1 MAQILAD
8 LFYSFG
14 NCLNCFPGSPTLK
27 INGRSFKIQ
36 RLLGEGG
43 FSYVYLV
50 EDTNSHEL
58 FALKKIRCP
67 FGAESVQQAMREV
80 DAYRLFDHVPTIIS
94 AFDHSVATDRGGGS
108 DDDANK
114 TVYVLLPY
122 YRRGNLQDMIN
133 ANLVNHGHFPERHL
147 MMLFLGV
154 CKALRGM
161 HDYQP
166 APAERMQM
174 GREEDHDENAG
185 SSRPGGRKM
194 GTRGKRTE
202 EQEQGEQERPLMDS
216 GNRIEGDS
224 RGAKTKSYAHRD
236 IKPGNIMIDDS
247 GSIPILMDLGSV
259 AASPV
264 PVTSQSLALQIQ
276 DTAAEHSTMPYRAPE
291 LFDVRTGTVID
302 TKTDIW
308 SLGCTL
314 YACLVGKSPF
324 EMRSDETGGTL
335 SLCVLGGDWR
345 FPDENPGGAPKR
357 TNTIQAAKAKATGD
371 GPAGAAGGGAAG
383 SGDVSISEP
392 IRNIVRAC
400 LKVEPAERPD
410 INELITMVEQVIEEL
425 PDDLS

>member
-1 MAQILAD
+1 MAQIFAD

-27 INGRSFKIQ
+27 INSRSFKIQ

-50 EDTNSHEL
+50 EDTSTHEL

-94 AFDHSVATDRGGGS
+94 AYDHCVATDRGGGS
-108 DDDANK
+108 GDDASK

-133 ANLVNHGHFPERHL
+133 ANLVNHNHFPERQL

-154 CKALRGM
+154 CKALRAM
-161 HDYQP
+161 HEYQP

-174 GREEDHDENAG
+174 GREEDHDEAAEG
-185 SSRPGGRKM
+185 SGSRGGRKL

-202 EQEQGEQERPLMDS
+202 EEEQGEHERPLMGS
-216 GNRIEGDS
+216 ENRIEGEA
-224 RGAKTKSYAHRD
+224 GGKIKSYAHRD

-259 AASPV
+259 AASPT

-291 LFDVRTGTVID
+291 LFDVRTGTVVD

-345 FPDENPGGAPKR
+345 FPDENPGGGPKR
-357 TNTIQAAKAKATGD
+357 TNTIQAAKAKASGE
-371 GPAGAAGGGAAG
+371 AGAGAGAS
-383 SGDVSISEP
+383 SGDVVISEP
-392 IRNIVRAC
+392 VRNLVRAC
-400 LKVEPAERPD
+400 LKVEPAERPNID
-410 INELITMVEQVIEEL
+410 ELITMVEQVIDEL
-425 PDDLS
+425 PEGDFTS

>member
-1 MAQILAD
+1 MAQILQD

-27 INGRSFKIQ
+27 INNRSFKIL

-50 EDTNSHEL
+50 EDTSTHEL

-80 DAYRLFDHVPTIIS
+80 DAYRLFHHIPSIIS
-94 AFDHSVATDRGGGS
+94 AIDHSVATERGADES
-108 DDDANK
+108 TK

-122 YRRGNLQDMIN
+122 FKRGNLQDMIN
-133 ANLVNHGHFPERHL
+133 ANLVNHDKFPERRL
-147 MMLFLGV
+147 MLLFLGV
-154 CKALRGM
+154 CKALAAM
-161 HDYQP
+161 HNYRP
-166 APAERMQM
+166 AVERMDM
-174 GREEDHDENAG
+174 GNDED
-185 SSRPGGRKM
+185 SGRRM
-194 GTRGKRTE
+194 NTRGKRTE
-202 EQEQGEQERPLMDS
+202 EEEEGEQERPLMEAENQVS
-216 GNRIEGDS
+216 GGRTVNQ
-224 RGAKTKSYAHRD
+224 SYAHRD

-247 GSIPILMDLGSV
+247 GSNPILMDLGSV
-259 AASPV
+259 AQSPI

-291 LFDVRTGTVID
+291 LFDVRTGTIVD
-302 TKTDIW
+302 TKVDIW

-345 FPDENPGGAPKR
+345 FPDEGPKGVKR
-357 TNTIQAAKAKATGD
+357 NNSMRPQAQQQQAA
-371 GPAGAAGGGAAG
+371 P
-383 SGDVSISEP
+383 VVEISEP
-392 IRNIVRAC
+392 IREVVRKC
-400 LKVEPAERPD
+400 LHVEPAERPD
-410 INELITMVEQVIEEL
+410 IDELIALVQNVIEEL
-425 PDDLS
+425 PGDGN